1 MGDKTFPDVSERG
14 TKVKTRQITAPG
26 RGGFVNFPLMQR
38 RQLTQFG
45 TPAALRGDARARRR
59 LGRRGSTT
67 VEFCCVALAF
77 FPVLVGIM
85 EAAWQFTVASA
96 LERATLRA
104 SRFGITGQQ
113 TRPGAPSD
121 ITCRSQAIRW
131 VVTTTAGGILRA
143 DRLTVTTTAYGSP
156 TGMAGNGTA
165 GAGTGG
171 QVVLYQLRYEE
182 PFLLPAM
189 WSTFFRTSERMVHQT
204 SMVVKN
210 EMFANATC

>member
-1 MGDKTFPDVSERG
+1 MARQRLTQIG
-14 TKVKTRQITAPG
+14 TTGAPG
-26 RGGFVNFPLMQR
+26 VLTR
-38 RQLTQFG
+38 RW
-45 TPAALRGDARARRR
+45 RR
-59 LGRRGSTT
+59 LGKRGSTT
-67 VEFCCVALAF
+67 VEFSMVALAF

-113 TRPGAPSD
+113 TRPDAPAE
-121 ITCRSQAIRW
+121 ITCRSQAIHW
-131 VVTTTAGGILRA
+131 VVTTTAGGILRGE
-143 DRLTVTTTAYGSP
+143 RLTVTTTAYGSP
-156 TGMAGNGTA
+156 TGMAGTGTA

-182 PFLLPAM
+182 PFLLPAL
-189 WSTFFRTSERMVHQT
+189 WSTFFSTSDRMVHQT
-204 SMVVKN
+204 TMVVKN

>member
-1 MGDKTFPDVSERG
+1 MPRHRPTHIGKPG
-14 TKVKTRQITAPG
+14 ALGAAP
-26 RGGFVNFPLMQR
+26 
-38 RQLTQFG
+38 
-45 TPAALRGDARARRR
+45 RAWRR

-85 EAAWQFTVASA
+85 EASWQFTVASA

-113 TRPGAPSD
+113 TRPGAPAD

-143 DRLTVTTTAYGSP
+143 ERLTVTTSAYGSP
-156 TGMAGNGTA
+156 SGMNGIANA

-189 WSTFFRTSERMVHQT
+189 WSTFFGTSDRMVHQT
-204 SMVVKN
+204 SMIVKN

>member
-14 TKVKTRQITAPG
+14 TIVKTRQITASR
-26 RGGFVNFPLMQR
+26 RGGLGNLPVMR
-38 RQLTQFG
+38 RHQVSHIG
-45 TPAALRGDARARRR
+45 TSAAARGTVRAWRR

-113 TRPGAPSD
+113 TQPGAPSD

-131 VVTTTAGGILRA
+131 VVTTTAGGILRGE
-143 DRLTVTTTAYGSP
+143 RLTVTTTAYGSP
-156 TGMAGNGTA
+156 SGMAGAGTS

-189 WSTFFRTSERMVHQT
+189 WSTFFGTSDRMVHET
-204 SMVVKN
+204 SMIVKN